1 MYCSSTVTVSEVN
14 YSNDRLLDTVDGR
27 NPVPVDMVVYPI
39 IYRVLYIPS
48 GAGFLPTAPSKCPNK
63 FLLRNY
69 CLEVLTT
76 LPMKNDRNPKRKG
89 ITGPQNRKGD
99 RLPTIHFQVRTC

>member
-48 GAGFLPTAPSKCPNK
+48 GAGFLPTVPSKSEQILVK
-63 FLLRNY
+63 ELLPGSFNNFAH
-69 CLEVLTT
+69 E
-76 LPMKNDRNPKRKG
+76 K
-89 ITGPQNRKGD
+89 
-99 RLPTIHFQVRTC
+99 